1 MILHS
6 AGTHDFTLYRM
17 TLKPSQCWLHTILC
31 GLECERCQGS
41 VSIKSSSTGC
51 REMDDAASIDDA
63 FADYVEN
70 LDANESDSECE
81 DEVLLHA
88 GSAARSFIAYK

>member
-1 MILHS
+1 
-6 AGTHDFTLYRM
+6 
-17 TLKPSQCWLHTILC
+17 
-31 GLECERCQGS
+31 
-41 VSIKSSSTGC
+41 
-51 REMDDAASIDDA
+51 MDDAASIDDA

-70 LDANESDSECE
+70 VDANESDSGCE